1 MSLMDAHISIETD
14 SDGERSLLPDG
25 WNWEDKRSSVY
36 AGLGEE
42 ETLAAYRR
50 RIRRLRVL
58 AIAGVLVFLAGALA
72 SIFWL
77 DSLFWYLLSLAG
89 CIASAVWYWSRASL
103 AFLGLADL
111 VYLDCDPARY
121 RFALERVGGRHD
133 RGEGESLR
141 TLELAYCDYLE
152 GDTAGALVRLQKVQF
167 KKASNVLWFRAM
179 QVEAYA
185 RMELGDSDGLADT
198 FARMHMF
205 IDGMKPASRQ
215 RAVAADALAAM
226 ELQAVP
232 EAAWGEFELG
242 RAQDHLARS
251 ERHIEC
257 SSWCIRLAAY
267 GAAHGMVRQAR
278 AILEDGRM
286 EPLAPVHENRRLG
299 LLTQIETAAHAL
311 DAQRCDCSR

>member
-1 MSLMDAHISIETD
+1 MSLMDAHISIETEP
-14 SDGERSLLPDG
+14 DGERNLLPDG
-25 WNWEDKRSSVY
+25 WSWEDKRSSVY
-36 AGLGEE
+36 TGLSGE

-58 AIAGVLVFLAGALA
+58 AIVGVLVFLAGALA
-72 SIFWL
+72 FIFWL

-89 CIASAVWYWSRASL
+89 CIASAAWFWSRASL

-111 VYLDCDPARY
+111 VYLDCDPTRY
-121 RFALERVGGRHD
+121 RFVLERVGGRHG

-152 GDTAGALVRLQKVQF
+152 GDAAGALARLQKVQF
-167 KKASNVLWFRAM
+167 KKASNALWFRAM

-185 RMELGDSDGLADT
+185 RMELGDSVGLADT
-198 FARMHMF
+198 FARMHLF
-205 IDGMKPASRQ
+205 VDGMKPASRQ

-232 EAAWGEFELG
+232 ESAWGEFELG

-257 SSWCIRLAAY
+257 AGWCIRLAAY
-267 GAAHGMVRQAR
+267 GVAHGMARQAR
-278 AILEDGRM
+278 SILEDGRI
-286 EPLAPVHENRRLG
+286 EPLVPVHERRRSD
-299 LLTQIETAAHAL
+299 LLAWIETAAHVF
-311 DAQRCDCSR
+311 DA